1 MICRENV
8 WSVSDSLSLLFT
20 RKTRKMK
27 KYFSGGEKRRPAIR
41 LCPLA
46 ITRES
51 TVQLTVT
58 WNKLASAHSKC
69 LFDRPLLRS
78 PGILTNKAA
87 TKWLRPYSYSKTGVC
102 LLLSYRQVNV
112 LCSASLESVVKKSFL
127 FTRAAT
133 IDFGS
138 FSVSIWQMS
147 RTDNTLNNAE
157 LKYLVYWQGGVEGCY
172 FMLIQG
178 ISTRK
183 YAYRSHFPQ
192 HLPGV
197 NY

>member
-20 RKTRKMK
+20 RKTRKMN

-69 LFDRPLLRS
+69 LFDRPLFRIVQEYWPTKPPQQSDCVPIHILRRVFVFCYLIAKWMFQVLLRLNLWLKS
-78 PGILTNKAA
+78 LFFSRVRPQSISAA
-87 TKWLRPYSYSKTGVC
+87 F
-102 LLLSYRQVNV
+102 Q
-112 LCSASLESVVKKSFL
+112 
-127 FTRAAT
+127 
-133 IDFGS
+133 
-138 FSVSIWQMS
+138 S
-147 RTDNTLNNAE
+147 R
-157 LKYLVYWQGGVEGCY
+157 YG
-172 FMLIQG
+172 
-178 ISTRK
+178 R
-183 YAYRSHFPQ
+183 
-192 HLPGV
+192 
-197 NY
+197 